1 MKRMPPLL
9 LLDND
14 GLQQYT
20 DYNHSNPSNSVR
32 RAAFTFHDG
41 FVKLSGS
48 TDSVSLR
55 LNNVSY
61 PSEDQDAANKTYVD
75 TVVKQTIDGLHIKQ
89 SVAAAS
95 TEEISLTSLVVGLVI
110 DGYTLALQDRV
121 LLKDQVTDPTQNG
134 IWQITT
140 LAAERPDDFA
150 SGFRASGS
158 YAFVDRG
165 VAHMDKSFVCVTN
178 KVDGFG
184 TPNDI
189 VDSSALQFNTYSV
202 RPAALAGEGLEVD
215 GTSANR
221 MQVDHDVVPYRALP
235 NTFTGIN
242 TFESRVV
249 VTDHIE
255 TPYVSVPTAIIPNA
269 LTNVINREYHERSF
283 NEFQWK
289 QPVIT
294 ATAVH
299 QSLVANYPSS
309 AFMVFA
315 STHTSS
321 VVFRPRGGG
330 QDQNLNFI
338 DEILTAGG
346 TVDQWGADDQF
357 SYDQLYFTR
366 FPMVGSAPV
375 YNEVKK
381 AVVIDG
387 AFLPLSDNAAVNLV
401 NQTLMVA
408 AQIPA
413 GGTPANKILLGYGGA
428 GTDLAQVVSEL
439 NGGWS
444 IRYENASGTIVKK
457 VPISIPTVAEEQL
470 VTSQEHIFVLA
481 FTYLR
486 DTDDFRVR
494 FQWTNTDGTVLVGME
509 GGSSGVVVVSSNNT
523 GTETGWPETPN
534 FGIHPFALGHTHDPV
549 DAAIKDVR
557 IFDAIQP
564 SGTFN
569 AQFNSMLDLL
579 KETEITPSNLL
590 TEGSIV
596 DDVTL
601 VAGDRVLLLNQRDPV
616 ENGIFIVSPG
626 NLAPER
632 SPDADTSVDLS
643 GSVIVAMEGTL
654 NASKAYVCTTPGPAL
669 VDSSS
674 LSFALI
680 GSSPQQLAGATGS
693 GIVANLAGGLAINV
707 DGTTVEVRTDNN
719 QLQVKGGL
727 DNAMLGDKPNTFHE
741 VNSFVSGEVSTSKGT
756 GSIVV
761 SNGGGLGIDGA
772 VHCENVIVHATTPSS
787 NQTSGSLQIAGGV
800 GVQGDLHCEA
810 TVMHATTVS
819 TDQQSGTLQV
829 AGGVGVQGDLHCHA
843 TVVHATTTSMDQTSG
858 ALQVAGGVG
867 VQGDLHCEATVVHA
881 STASTDQTSGALRV
895 AGGVGVQGDIH
906 CEATVV
912 HANTASIDQISG
924 ALQVAGGVGV
934 QGDLHCEATVVH
946 ASTASTD
953 QTSGALQVAGGV
965 GVQGDLHCEAT
976 VMHATTASTSQT
988 TGALQVAGGV
998 GVQGDIQCFA
1008 SIVNASTA
1016 STSRSTG
1023 ALRVEGGVGIKG
1035 DTHVGSGTESTGP
1048 TTGALTVNGGAGI
1061 SGPVHCTGLF
1071 NYSDI
1076 NLKEELVPLQGALES
1091 ITQLTGY
1098 SFNWKASGRS
1108 DIGVV
1113 AQEVAAM
1120 DERCTMQGD
1129 YLSVD
1134 YTRLVPYLLEA
1145 IKAVNQK
1152 ADSLK
1157 RQLDLVTESQS
1168 QSTKR
1173 QRTK

>member
-1 MKRMPPLL
+1 MPPLL

-14 GLQQYT
+14 GVHQYT
-20 DYNHSNPSNSVR
+20 DYNTSNPSSSVR
-32 RAAFTFHDG
+32 RGAFTFHDG
-41 FVKLSGS
+41 FVKLMGN

-61 PSEDQDAANKTYVD
+61 PSDDQDAANKTYVD

-89 SVAAAS
+89 SVAAAT
-95 TEEISLTSLVVGLVI
+95 TEEISLASLVVGLLL
-110 DGYTLALQDRV
+110 DGYTLASEDRV
-121 LLKDQVTDPTQNG
+121 LLRNQVTNPSENG

-140 LAAERPDDFA
+140 LAAVRPDDFV

-158 YAFVDRG
+158 YVFVDRG
-165 VAHMDKSFVCVTN
+165 VANMDKSFVCVTD
-178 KVDGFG
+178 KVDALG

-202 RPAALAGEGLEVD
+202 RPAALAGDGLEVD

-235 NTFTGIN
+235 NTFTDIN

-255 TPYVSVPTAIIPNA
+255 TPYVSVPTANIPNA
-269 LTNVINREYHERSF
+269 ITNVINREYHERSF

-299 QSLVANYPSS
+299 QSLVANYPST
-309 AFMVFA
+309 AFTVFA

-321 VVFRPRGGG
+321 VAFRPRGGG

-338 DEILTAGG
+338 DEILTEGA

-366 FPMVGSAPV
+366 FAMSGSAPI
-375 YNEVKK
+375 YNTVKK

-387 AFLPLSDNAAVNLV
+387 AFLPLSDNSAVNLV

-413 GGTPANKILLGYGGA
+413 GGTPANKILIGYGGA
-428 GTDLAQVVSEL
+428 GTDRAQVVSEL

-444 IRYENASGTIVKK
+444 IRYENSSGTIVKN
-457 VPISIPTVAEEQL
+457 VPISVPTVAEEQL
-470 VTSQEHIFVLA
+470 LTSQEHIFVLA
-481 FTYLR
+481 FTYLQ
-486 DTDDFRVR
+486 DTDDFQVR
-494 FQWTNTDGTVLVGME
+494 FQWTNTDGTALVGME
-509 GGSSGVVVVSSNNT
+509 GGSSGVVVVSSNT
-523 GTETGWPETPN
+523 GTETGWPQTPN
-534 FGIHPFALGHTHDPV
+534 FGIHPFALGHIHDPV
-549 DAAIKDVR
+549 NAGVKDVR
-557 IFDAIQP
+557 IFDTLPLGNFNTQ
-564 SGTFN
+564 FN
-569 AQFNSMLDLL
+569 AMLDLL

-590 TEGSIV
+590 TEGSVV

-601 VAGDRVLLLNQRDPV
+601 VGGDRVLLLNQRDPID
-616 ENGIFIVSPG
+616 NGIFIISPA

-632 SPDADTSVDLS
+632 SPDAGTSVDLS
-643 GSVIVAMEGTL
+643 GSVIVATEGTL
-654 NASKAYVCTTPGPAL
+654 NASKAYVCTSPGPAL

-680 GSSPQQLAGATGS
+680 GSSPQQLAGAIGS
-693 GIVANLAGGLAINV
+693 GIVANSAGGLAINV

-727 DNAMLGDKPNTFHE
+727 DNAMLGDKANTFHE
-741 VNSFVSGEVSTSKGT
+741 VNSFVSGEASTSKST
-756 GSIVV
+756 GSLVV

-772 VHCENVIVHATTPSS
+772 VHCENVMVHATTPSS

-810 TVMHATTVS
+810 TVMHATTAS
-819 TDQQSGTLQV
+819 TDQMSGALQV
-829 AGGVGVQGDLHCHA
+829 TGGVGVQGDFHCEN
-843 TVVHATTTSMDQTSG
+843 TVMHATTATTDQTSG
-858 ALQVAGGVG
+858 ALQVSGGVG
-867 VQGDLHCEATVVHA
+867 VQGDLHCEATVMHA
-881 STASTDQTSGALRV
+881 T
-895 AGGVGVQGDIH
+895 
-906 CEATVV
+906 
-912 HANTASIDQISG
+912 
-924 ALQVAGGVGV
+924 
-934 QGDLHCEATVVH
+934 
-946 ASTASTD
+946 TASTD

-976 VMHATTASTSQT
+976 VMHATTASTDQTSGALQVAGGVGVQGDVHCEATVMHATTASTSQT

-998 GVQGDIQCFA
+998 GVQGDIQCLA

-1035 DTHVGSGTESTGP
+1035 DTHVGSGTGSTGP

-1091 ITQLTGY
+1091 VTQLTGY

-1129 YLSVD
+1129 YMSVD

-1145 IKAVNQK
+1145 IKDVNQK

-1157 RQLDLVTESQS
+1157 RQLDTLTVT
-1168 QSTKR
+1168 TKR